1 MIKGLYRKQ
10 CLCSIITMDRHKL
23 SQLHSVT
30 FTGQYNERKDNMFHL
45 SCGNSLL
52 TIVFELTGL
61 SGARHPL
68 LFPHQPDSGSK
79 QPFRNSI
86 THPAMHP
93 DFFSHSKLSQPRR
106 CLRRVNRALLKDHSP
121 EIPCRCATNLLRNT
135 TEPTGGSD
143 RGEAKVMLK
152 YPLLK
157 K

>member
-1 MIKGLYRKQ
+1 MIKGLYPKQ
-10 CLCSIITMDRHKL
+10 CLCSIITMDGHKL

-30 FTGQYNERKDNMFHL
+30 FTGQYNERKDNIFHL
-45 SCGNSLL
+45 SCGNS
-52 TIVFELTGL
+52 
-61 SGARHPL
+61 HPNYR
-68 LFPHQPDSGSK
+68 FWADRTVWSQA
-79 QPFRNSI
+79 SI
-86 THPAMHP
+86 AVSPSAWLWFQAALQKLNYPAMRP

-143 RGEAKVMLK
+143 RGEAKVVLK

>member
-1 MIKGLYRKQ
+1 MIKGLYPKQ

-86 THPAMHP
+86 TQLCTQI
-93 DFFSHSKLSQPRR
+93 S
-106 CLRRVNRALLKDHSP
+106 SP
-121 EIPCRCATNLLRNT
+121 TPSSPNHVDASGEL
-135 TEPTGGSD
+135 TEPYWRIT
-143 RGEAKVMLK
+143 ALK
-152 YPLLK
+152 FLADVQLTCSGIPLSLQVEVTEEKLK
-157 K
+157 